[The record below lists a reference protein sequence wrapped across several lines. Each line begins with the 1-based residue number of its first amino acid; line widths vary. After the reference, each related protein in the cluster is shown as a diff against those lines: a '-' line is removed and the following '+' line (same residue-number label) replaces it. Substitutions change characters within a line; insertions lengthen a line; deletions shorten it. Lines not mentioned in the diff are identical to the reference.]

1 MRRVITDYDS
11 DWSPAF
17 RPFDSHERLDS
28 DAKQS
33 AAHSL
38 AFVLFHLKSLI
49 QRNDIESVLKLLDE
63 GLEEVFLHTDVF
75 HLNKQLF
82 MKYIEGNLPP
92 ETEPLHILNRALN
105 QKGLS
110 TL

>member
-1 MRRVITDYDS
+1 MSKVITDYDS

-17 RPFDSHERLDS
+17 RPFDSKEFLDS

-33 AAHSL
+33 VAHSL
-38 AFVLFHLKSLI
+38 AFVLFHLKRLV

-75 HLNKQLF
+75 HVSKQLF
-82 MKYIEGNLPP
+82 MKYLEGNLPP
-92 ETEPLHILNRALN
+92 EAEPLQILNRALN